1 MSPID
6 VTQIPFNRDLGM
18 VHSDQPDAI
27 FMFPAD
33 TRYHN
38 HLGTFHA
45 AVIFTLAEA
54 TSGEFLQRHFTPLID
69 NVAAVVRRSEVKYR
83 RPATSSIHGRAT
95 AKPEDLDR
103 VLDQLNRRRRAA
115 VTVGVDVTDES
126 GELIMT
132 SSFEWFVTKHAEA
145 TTP

>member
-18 VHSDQPDAI
+18 VRSDQPDAL

-33 TRYHN
+33 ARYHN
-38 HLGTFHA
+38 HLGTVHA

-54 TSGEFLQRHFTPLID
+54 TSGEFLQRHFATLID

-83 RPATSSIHGRAT
+83 RPVTSSIHGRAT
-95 AKPEDLDR
+95 ANPDDLDR
-103 VLDQLNRRRRAA
+103 ALDQLNRRGRAGISVAVNISDRR
-115 VTVGVDVTDES
+115 GV
-126 GELIMT
+126 LIMT
-132 SSFEWFVTKHAEA
+132 STFEWFVTKLTET